1 MSVYQRSERWMVY
14 YHDDLGKRH
23 DKSFG
28 RGELG
33 RAKAEAFE
41 KAVQEANEKLL
52 PIPDPETV
60 TAGITVVQKIAEV
73 RTEATAPPANQVIEK
88 ESVRHHLVRAWEE
101 VPGSHASIRPDRE
114 AYSTMW
120 SVCSTTSSFR

>member
-33 RAKAEAFE
+33 KTKAEAFDVSDRPNE
-41 KAVQEANEKLL
+41 STGCSANG
-52 PIPDPETV
+52 
-60 TAGITVVQKIAEV
+60 A
-73 RTEATAPPANQVIEK
+73 TEC
-88 ESVRHHLVRAWEE
+88 
-101 VPGSHASIRPDRE
+101 SHNGAI
-114 AYSTMW
+114 
-120 SVCSTTSSFR
+120 